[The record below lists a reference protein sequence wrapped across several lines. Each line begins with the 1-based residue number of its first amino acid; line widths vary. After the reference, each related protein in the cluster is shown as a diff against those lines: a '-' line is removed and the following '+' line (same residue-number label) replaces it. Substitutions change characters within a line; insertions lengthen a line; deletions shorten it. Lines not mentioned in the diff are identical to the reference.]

1 MPTFTLDE
9 NIPYAA
15 EAFSTLG
22 EVHLRAGRNL
32 ANADLQETAILVVR
46 SVTKVN
52 AQLLAG
58 TPVRF
63 VATATIGFDHVDLD
77 YLHEQGISFARAP
90 GCNAVSA
97 AEYVLAALCHWS
109 LLRGKPLQG
118 RSIGIIGHGN
128 VGSRVRQLC
137 ERMGMHCIVNDPPLQ
152 EQGVEGLHSLEAA
165 LACDIVTLHVPFT
178 RSSQYPTF
186 RLLDA
191 ARVAA
196 LCPGTLLLNTARG
209 GVVEESALLSRLQTD
224 ADLDVVLDTWENEP
238 TINLELLR
246 HTLIG
251 TPHIAGYSLDGKV
264 RGTQMVY
271 RACCDFLHLEPC
283 WESPL
288 VWVEPLRWNGQDSRQ
303 DILDAYAIGA
313 DDERLKALLLP
324 PNNGIDVGNYFDR
337 LRKTYPARRE
347 FSSLVFF

>member
-1 MPTFTLDE
+1 MPIFTIDE
-9 NIPYAA
+9 NVPYAA

-22 EVHLRAGRNL
+22 DVKLCAGRSLNR
-32 ANADLQETAILVVR
+32 NDLQDTDVLVVR

-52 AQLLAG
+52 ARLLAG

-63 VATATIGFDHVDLD
+63 VASATIGFDHVDLD
-77 YLHEQGISFARAP
+77 YLREQGIGFARAP

-109 LLRGKPLQG
+109 WLWGKPLEG

-137 ERMGMHCIVNDPPLQ
+137 GRMGMRCLVNDPLLR
-152 EQGVEGLHSLEAA
+152 EQGVEGLHSLEAV
-165 LACDIVTLHVPFT
+165 LACDVITLHVPLT
-178 RSSQYPTF
+178 RGGGHPTF

-196 LCPGTLLLNTARG
+196 LPADCLLLNTARG
-209 GVVEESALLSRLQTD
+209 GVVDEQALLARLQAH

-238 TINLELLR
+238 AINLALLQ
-246 HTLIG
+246 HTLLG
-251 TPHIAGYSLDGKV
+251 TPHIAGYSLDGKA
-264 RGTQMVY
+264 RGTEMVY
-271 RACCDFLHLEPC
+271 RACCRFLQTAPR

-288 VWVEPLRWNGQDSRQ
+288 ARVEPLRWDTEDPRR
-303 DILDAYAIGA
+303 DILDAYDIRA
-313 DDERLKALLLP
+313 DDERLKALLP
-324 PNNGIDVGNYFDR
+324 PLNKGVDAGACFDR
-337 LRKTYPARRE
+337 LRKTYPVRRE
-347 FSSLVFF
+347 FSGLS

>member
-1 MPTFTLDE
+1 MLTITLDE

-15 EAFSTLG
+15 EAFNTLG
-22 EVHLRAGRNL
+22 QTHLMAGRTIR
-32 ANADLQETAILVVR
+32 NADLQKTDVLVVR

-63 VATATIGFDHVDLD
+63 VATATAGFDHIDLD
-77 YLHEQGISFARAP
+77 YLREQGIGFARAP

-97 AEYVLAALCHWS
+97 AEYVLTAISHWS
-109 LLRGKPLQG
+109 SLRDKPLQG

-137 ERMGMHCIVNDPPLQ
+137 EAQGLCCVVNDPPLQ
-152 EQGVEGLHSLEAA
+152 AQGYSGLHSLEAA

-178 RSSQYPTF
+178 RDGEHPTF

-191 ARVAA
+191 ARIVR
-196 LCPGTLLLNTARG
+196 LRPGTLLLNTARG
-209 GVVEESALLSRLQTD
+209 GVVEESALLTRLQTH

-238 TINLELLR
+238 AISLTMLQYTLL
-246 HTLIG
+246 G

-264 RGTQMVY
+264 RGTAMVY
-271 RACCDFLHLEPC
+271 RACCEFLQVESR
-283 WESPL
+283 WESSLTPT
-288 VWVEPLRWNGQDSRQ
+288 EHP
-303 DILDAYAIGA
+303 DILPAYDIRT
-313 DDERLKALLLP
+313 DDRRLKALLYDKDL
-324 PNNGIDVGNYFDR
+324 DVAHYFDQ
-337 LRKTYPARRE
+337 LRKTYPVRRE
-347 FSSLVFF
+347 FSGLV

>member
-1 MPTFTLDE
+1 MIRFWFFAAFVMALAARQPGGIRAAVHTHYPVQQVLRGLLL
-9 NIPYAA
+9 AA
-15 EAFSTLG
+15 EVCVMVVAFVRLG
-22 EVHLRAGRNL
+22 LV
-32 ANADLQETAILVVR
+32 ETR
-46 SVTKVN
+46 RT
-52 AQLLAG
+52 
-58 TPVRF
+58 
-63 VATATIGFDHVDLD
+63 
-77 YLHEQGISFARAP
+77 
-90 GCNAVSA
+90 
-97 AEYVLAALCHWS
+97 
-109 LLRGKPLQG
+109 
-118 RSIGIIGHGN
+118 
-128 VGSRVRQLC
+128 
-137 ERMGMHCIVNDPPLQ
+137 
-152 EQGVEGLHSLEAA
+152 
-165 LACDIVTLHVPFT
+165 
-178 RSSQYPTF
+178 TF

-324 PNNGIDVGNYFDR
+324 PNKEWDVGNYFDR